1 MGQGK
6 RGWSGE
12 EKRGR
17 NNTAI
22 LKGIEGACRD
32 SGCFR
37 KAEKCTGM

>member
-6 RGWSGE
+6 GGWSGE
-12 EKRGR
+12 E
-17 NNTAI
+17 NSI